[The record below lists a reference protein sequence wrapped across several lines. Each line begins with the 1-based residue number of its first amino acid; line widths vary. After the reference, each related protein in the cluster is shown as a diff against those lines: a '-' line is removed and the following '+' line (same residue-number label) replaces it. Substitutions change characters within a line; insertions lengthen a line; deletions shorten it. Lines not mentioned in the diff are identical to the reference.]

1 MNTTKALGDRGEA
14 AAAQYLRK
22 RGCQLLASQWRCRYG
37 ELDLV
42 ARDRDGTICFVEV
55 KLRSGSFAGLP
66 REAVDRR
73 KRNGSGPQRPA
84 ISVSTT
90 WTLPP
95 GSMWRRFIRM
105 GFTAPSGWNIWKMRF
120 EKQSEGES
128 DMKYYSTRDA
138 AVRMDAAEAI
148 KMGLSRDGGLLTP
161 CEIPQIDRAFLESL
175 VNVRYQERAAKVMGL
190 YLTDYTYEELSGFA
204 ENAYGPEKFDC
215 DAVAPVR
222 TVDETTHCLEL
233 WHGPTSAFKDMALQ
247 MLPQLLS
254 AALRKTGESKTV
266 CILVATSGD
275 TGKAAM
281 EGFADVPQTKILV
294 FYPKDGVSKVQE
306 TQMVTQDGAN
316 VGVCAVEGNFDDAQA
331 GVKRIFSD
339 EAIRATLADRG
350 YFLSSANSINWGRI
364 LPQVVYYI
372 SAYCDLVRDG
382 KLSMGDKVNF
392 CVPTGNFGDILAA
405 YYAKRM
411 GLPVGKLIC
420 ASNCNDVLTDF
431 LRTGVYDKNRPFH
444 TTMSPSMDILV
455 SSNLERLLFDL
466 SGENDAEV
474 KGYMDALAKTGKY
487 EVSDAIKAALADQ
500 FWGGFCGEAGTSA
513 AIAKYYKENGY
524 LIDTHTAVAANV
536 MEQYRKATGDKTV
549 TVFVSTASPYKFCDH
564 VLRAIGETP
573 AGDGVELLD
582 QLHETTGTAIPRR
595 LAALKGK
602 ARRFD
607 LTCEKPGMDSV
618 VLEFL
623 K

>member
-1 MNTTKALGDRGEA
+1 
-14 AAAQYLRK
+14 
-22 RGCQLLASQWRCRYG
+22 
-37 ELDLV
+37 
-42 ARDRDGTICFVEV
+42 
-55 KLRSGSFAGLP
+55 
-66 REAVDRR
+66 
-73 KRNGSGPQRPA
+73 
-84 ISVSTT
+84 
-90 WTLPP
+90 
-95 GSMWRRFIRM
+95 
-105 GFTAPSGWNIWKMRF
+105 
-120 EKQSEGES
+120 
-128 DMKYYSTRDA
+128 MKYYSTRDKSL
-138 AVRMDAAEAI
+138 RMDSAEAV

-161 CEIPQIDRAFLESL
+161 EAIPQIDRAFLESL
-175 VNVRYQERAAKVMGL
+175 VDQRYQTRAAKVMGL
-190 YLTDYTYEELSGFA
+190 YLTDYTEEELLTFA
-204 ENAYGPEKFDC
+204 ENAYGPDKFDTE
-215 DAVAPVR
+215 AVAPVR
-222 TVDETTHCLEL
+222 TLDGVTHCLEL

-254 AALRKTGESKTV
+254 AALRKTGEGKTA

-281 EGFADVPQTKILV
+281 EGFAGVPQTKIMV

-306 TQMVTQDGAN
+306 AQMVTQEGEN
-316 VGVCAVEGNFDDAQA
+316 VGVCAVAGNFDDAQA

-339 EAIRATLADRG
+339 SAMRETLAGRG

-382 KLSMGDKVNF
+382 KLDMGERVNF

-420 ASNCNDVLTDF
+420 ASNRNDVLTDF
-431 LRTGVYDKNRPFH
+431 LRTGVYDRNRPFH

-466 SGENDAEV
+466 SGENDEEV
-474 KGYMDALAKTGKY
+474 RGYMEALSRDGKY
-487 EVSDAIKAALADQ
+487 QVSGQIKAALKEE
-500 FWGGFCGEAGTSA
+500 FWGGFCGEEETTA
-513 AIAKYYKENGY
+513 AIAENYKKGY
-524 LIDTHTAVAANV
+524 LIDTHTAVAASV
-536 MEQYRKATGDKTV
+536 MEQYRRETGDQTV
-549 TVFVSTASPYKFCDH
+549 TVFVSTASPYKFCNH
-564 VLRAIGETP
+564 VLTAIGETP

-582 QLHETTGTAIPRR
+582 QLNAATGVTVPRR
-595 LAALKGK
+595 LAALKGRR
-602 ARRFD
+602 RRFD
-607 LTCEKPGMDSV
+607 LTCEKAGMDNV

>member
-1 MNTTKALGDRGEA
+1 
-14 AAAQYLRK
+14 
-22 RGCQLLASQWRCRYG
+22 
-37 ELDLV
+37 
-42 ARDRDGTICFVEV
+42 
-55 KLRSGSFAGLP
+55 
-66 REAVDRR
+66 
-73 KRNGSGPQRPA
+73 
-84 ISVSTT
+84 
-90 WTLPP
+90 
-95 GSMWRRFIRM
+95 
-105 GFTAPSGWNIWKMRF
+105 
-120 EKQSEGES
+120 
-128 DMKYYSTRDA
+128 MKYYSTRDKYL
-138 AVRMDAAEAI
+138 RMDSVEAV

-161 CEIPQIDRAFLESL
+161 EAIPQIDRAFLESL
-175 VNVRYQERAAKVMGL
+175 VNQRYQTRAARVMGL
-190 YLTDYTYEELSGFA
+190 YLTDYTEEELLTFA
-204 ENAYGPEKFDC
+204 ENAYGPDKFDTE
-215 DAVAPVR
+215 AVAPVR
-222 TVDETTHCLEL
+222 TLDGATHCLEL

-254 AALRKTGESKTV
+254 AALRKTGEGKTA

-281 EGFADVPQTKILV
+281 EGFAGVPQTKIMV

-306 TQMVTQDGAN
+306 AQMVTQEGEN
-316 VGVCAVEGNFDDAQA
+316 VGVCAVAGNFDDAQA

-339 EAIRATLADRG
+339 SAMRETLAGRG

-382 KLSMGDKVNF
+382 KLDMGERVNF

-420 ASNCNDVLTDF
+420 ASNRNDVLTDF
-431 LRTGVYDKNRPFH
+431 LRTGVYDRNRPFH

-466 SGENDAEV
+466 SGENDEEV
-474 KGYMDALAKTGKY
+474 RGYMEALSRDGQY
-487 EVSDAIKAALADQ
+487 QVSGQIKAALKEE
-500 FWGGFCGEAGTSA
+500 FWGGFCGEEETTA
-513 AIAKYYKENGY
+513 AIAENYKKGY
-524 LIDTHTAVAANV
+524 LIDTHTAVAASV
-536 MEQYRKATGDKTV
+536 MEQYRRETGDQTV
-549 TVFVSTASPYKFCDH
+549 TVFVSTASPYKFCNH
-564 VLRAIGETP
+564 VLTAIGEAP

-582 QLHETTGTAIPRR
+582 QLNAATGVTVPRR

-602 ARRFD
+602 QRRFD
-607 LTCEKPGMDSV
+607 LTCEKAGMDDV

>member
-1 MNTTKALGDRGEA
+1 
-14 AAAQYLRK
+14 
-22 RGCQLLASQWRCRYG
+22 
-37 ELDLV
+37 
-42 ARDRDGTICFVEV
+42 
-55 KLRSGSFAGLP
+55 
-66 REAVDRR
+66 
-73 KRNGSGPQRPA
+73 
-84 ISVSTT
+84 
-90 WTLPP
+90 
-95 GSMWRRFIRM
+95 
-105 GFTAPSGWNIWKMRF
+105 
-120 EKQSEGES
+120 
-128 DMKYYSTRDA
+128 MKYYSTRDKYL
-138 AVRMDAAEAI
+138 RMDSAEAV

-161 CEIPQIDRAFLESL
+161 EAIPQIDRAFLESL
-175 VNVRYQERAAKVMGL
+175 VNQRYQTRAARVMGL
-190 YLTDYTYEELSGFA
+190 YLTDYTEEELLTFA
-204 ENAYGPEKFDC
+204 ENAYGPDKFDTE
-215 DAVAPVR
+215 AVAPVR
-222 TVDETTHCLEL
+222 TLDGATHCLEL

-254 AALRKTGESKTV
+254 AALRKTGEGKTA

-281 EGFADVPQTKILV
+281 EGFAGVPQTKIMV

-306 TQMVTQDGAN
+306 AQMVTQEGEN
-316 VGVCAVEGNFDDAQA
+316 VGVCAVAGNFDDAQA

-339 EAIRATLADRG
+339 SAMRETLAGRG

-382 KLSMGDKVNF
+382 KLDMGEQVNF

-420 ASNCNDVLTDF
+420 ASNRNDVLTDF
-431 LRTGVYDKNRPFH
+431 LRTGVYDRNRPFH

-466 SGENDAEV
+466 SGENDEEV
-474 KGYMDALAKTGKY
+474 RGYMEALSRDGQY
-487 EVSDAIKAALADQ
+487 QVSGQIKAALKEE
-500 FWGGFCGEAGTSA
+500 FWGGFCGEEETTA
-513 AIAKYYKENGY
+513 AIAENYKKGY
-524 LIDTHTAVAANV
+524 LIDTHTAVAASV
-536 MEQYRKATGDKTV
+536 MEQYRRETGDQTV
-549 TVFVSTASPYKFCDH
+549 TVFVSTASPYKFCNH
-564 VLRAIGETP
+564 VLTAIGEAP

-582 QLHETTGTAIPRR
+582 QINAATGVTVPRR

-602 ARRFD
+602 QRRFD
-607 LTCEKPGMDSV
+607 LTCEKAGMDDV

>member
-1 MNTTKALGDRGEA
+1 
-14 AAAQYLRK
+14 
-22 RGCQLLASQWRCRYG
+22 
-37 ELDLV
+37 
-42 ARDRDGTICFVEV
+42 
-55 KLRSGSFAGLP
+55 
-66 REAVDRR
+66 
-73 KRNGSGPQRPA
+73 
-84 ISVSTT
+84 
-90 WTLPP
+90 
-95 GSMWRRFIRM
+95 
-105 GFTAPSGWNIWKMRF
+105 
-120 EKQSEGES
+120 
-128 DMKYYSTRDA
+128 MKYYSTRDSSL
-138 AVRMDAAEAI
+138 RMDSAEAV

-161 CEIPQIDRAFLESL
+161 ETIPQIDRAFLEGL
-175 VNVRYQERAAKVMGL
+175 VNVRYQVRAAKVMGL
-190 YLTDYTYEELSGFA
+190 YLTDYTEQELLTFA
-204 ENAYGPEKFDC
+204 ENAYGPDKFDTE
-215 DAVAPVR
+215 AVAPVR
-222 TVDETTHCLEL
+222 TVDGNTHCLEL

-254 AALRKTGESKTV
+254 AALRKTGEDKTA

-281 EGFADVPQTKILV
+281 EGFADVPQTKIMV

-306 TQMVTQDGAN
+306 AQMVTQEGEN
-316 VGVCAVEGNFDDAQA
+316 VGVCAVAGNFDDAQA

-339 EAIRATLADRG
+339 GTMRETLAGRG

-372 SAYCDLVRDG
+372 SAYCDLVRGG
-382 KLSMGDKVNF
+382 KLKMGDTVNF

-431 LRTGVYDKNRPFH
+431 LRTGVYDRNRPFH

-474 KGYMDALAKTGKY
+474 RGYMEALAKDGKY
-487 EVSDAIKAALADQ
+487 AVSGAIKAALKGQ
-500 FWGGFCGEAGTSA
+500 FWGGFCDEAGTAA
-513 AIAKYYKENGY
+513 AIAGYYKKHGY
-524 LIDTHTAVAANV
+524 LIDTHTAVAAGV
-536 MEQYRKATGDKTV
+536 MEQYRRETGDETV
-549 TVFVSTASPYKFCDH
+549 TVFVSTASPYKFCNH
-564 VLRAIGETP
+564 VLTAIGETP

-582 QLHETTGTAIPRR
+582 QLNSVTGVPVPRR
-595 LAALKGK
+595 LAALRGK

-607 LTCEKPGMDSV
+607 RTCEKPGMDEV
-618 VLEFL
+618 VLDFL
-623 K
+623 R

>member
-1 MNTTKALGDRGEA
+1 
-14 AAAQYLRK
+14 
-22 RGCQLLASQWRCRYG
+22 
-37 ELDLV
+37 
-42 ARDRDGTICFVEV
+42 
-55 KLRSGSFAGLP
+55 
-66 REAVDRR
+66 
-73 KRNGSGPQRPA
+73 
-84 ISVSTT
+84 
-90 WTLPP
+90 
-95 GSMWRRFIRM
+95 
-105 GFTAPSGWNIWKMRF
+105 
-120 EKQSEGES
+120 
-128 DMKYYSTRDA
+128 MKYYSTRDK
-138 AVRMDAAEAI
+138 AVRMESAEAI

-161 CEIPQIDRAFLESL
+161 ESIPQIDEAFLNGL
-175 VNVRYQERAAKVMGL
+175 VNARYQERAAKVMGL
-190 YLTDYTYEELSGFA
+190 YLTDYTYEELLGFA
-204 ENAYGPEKFDC
+204 ENAYGPDKFDTS
-215 DAVAPVR
+215 AVAPVHK
-222 TVDETTHCLEL
+222 VDDSTHCLEL

-254 AALRKTGESKTV
+254 AALRKTGEDKTV

-281 EGFADVPQTKILV
+281 EGFADVPQTKIMV

-316 VGVCAVEGNFDDAQA
+316 VGVCAVVGNFDDAQA

-339 EAIRATLADRG
+339 EKRRATLADRG
-350 YFLSSANSINWGRI
+350 FFLSSANSINWGRI

-372 SAYCDLVRDG
+372 SAYCDLLRDG
-382 KLSMGDKVNF
+382 EIKMGDKVNF

-431 LRTGVYDKNRPFH
+431 LRTGVYDRNRPFH

-455 SSNLERLLFDL
+455 ASNLERLLFDL

-474 KGYMDALAKTGKY
+474 RGYMEALAKDGKY
-487 EVSDAIKAALADQ
+487 EVSDAIKAGLAEEY
-500 FWGGFCGEAGTSA
+500 WGGFCDEDGTA
-513 AIAKYYKENGY
+513 ATIAEYYEEKGY

-536 MEQYRKATGDKTV
+536 MAQYRKATGDETV
-549 TVFVSTASPYKFCDH
+549 TVFVSTASPYKFCNH
-564 VLRAIGETP
+564 VLTAIGETP

-582 QLHETTGTAIPRR
+582 QLSSVSGVTVPRR

-602 ARRFD
+602 ERRFD
-607 LTCEKPGMDSV
+607 MTAEKQNMDNV
-618 VLEFL
+618 VLDFL
-623 K
+623 KK